1 MGDEQI
7 HIIQIKG
14 EAYRFRPI
22 PSEDYERI
30 ALATSMS
37 MSHNKTFK
45 VLTRV
50 LAASALDDGWDKLT
64 DLWVEGK
71 LTHTELTTDILN
83 KLIERQKTAEKK
95 RPAVKRAAKATSSAK

>member
-37 MSHNKTFK
+37 MSHNKTFR
-45 VLTRV
+45 VLTRI

-64 DLWVEGK
+64 DMWVEGK
-71 LTHTELTTDILN
+71 LSHTELTTDILN
-83 KLIERQKTAEKK
+83 TLIKRQKDGEEK
-95 RPAVKRAAKATSSAK
+95 RPAVKRTAKATSRAK